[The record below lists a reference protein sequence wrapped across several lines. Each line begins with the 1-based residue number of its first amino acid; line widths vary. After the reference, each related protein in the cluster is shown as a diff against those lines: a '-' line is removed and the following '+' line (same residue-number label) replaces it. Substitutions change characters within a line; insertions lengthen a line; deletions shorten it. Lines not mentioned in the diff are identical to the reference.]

1 MVMDKWIIKFYDDD
15 IKKYTFHQNKS
26 PIPINNIDIS
36 KLALSNKLPFNK
48 KDFIYFTGYKDDKKN
63 YTFIHILSKN
73 KCI

>member
-36 KLALSNKLPFNK
+36 KLALSNKLSFNK

-63 YTFIHILSKN
+63 
-73 KCI
+73 